1 MAGKETA
8 VKKVNKYVVRLSTAE
23 RSKGKRLGAT
33 TIANAE
39 VDPSP

>member
-8 VKKVNKYVVRLSTAE
+8 VKKVKKYE